1 MNSLSSSPSSLHQ
14 HMSAIR
20 TACSERSAGGER
32 GGDGEE
38 SIVIRMGRIVIRM
51 VVFVFVFVIIIVDG
65 PRKSFKSD
73 ESGKRQIG
81 VSGVEGERVW
91 KRAGGSAAAGCC
103 WGHFFFFF
111 GSFSSLGWIF
121 GRGWRV
127 LKFFFI
133 FIWMVLVDAGNIDVV
148 VVVDVCFVLPTFS
161 FRLLNLG
168 HVEDPKPEA
177 EVKWN
182 TVGWK

>member
-1 MNSLSSSPSSLHQ
+1 
-14 HMSAIR
+14 MSTIR

-38 SIVIRMGRIVIRM
+38 TLERIVIRK
-51 VVFVFVFVIIIVDG
+51 VVIVFVIVVG
-65 PRKSFKSD
+65 GGRRSGRKRFKSD

-91 KRAGGSAAAGCC
+91 KRAGGSAAAGC
-103 WGHFFFFF
+103 WGHFFLSSFFFLFFF
-111 GSFSSLGWIF
+111 GMDFWEGLEVIVIFFLNLYLDGFWWELGILMF
-121 GRGWRV
+121 
-127 LKFFFI
+127 
-133 FIWMVLVDAGNIDVV
+133 
-148 VVVDVCFVLPTFS
+148 VVVDVCFVLLFL
-161 FRLLNLG
+161 FRLLNPG
-168 HVEDPKPEA
+168 HVRIRMPEA

>member
-14 HMSAIR
+14 HMSTIGP
-20 TACSERSAGGER
+20 ACSERSAGGER

-38 SIVIRMGRIVIRM
+38 TLERIVWMIVIVWM
-51 VVFVFVFVIIIVDG
+51 IIIVEA
-65 PRKSFKSD
+65 PRKRFESD
-73 ESGKRQIG
+73 ELGKRQIG

-103 WGHFFFFF
+103 WGHFLFFLLFFFFF
-111 GSFSSLGWIF
+111 GVDFWEGLE
-121 GRGWRV
+121 V
-127 LKFFFI
+127 FFLI
-133 FIWMVLVDAGNIDVV
+133 FIWMVLVDAVINIDIDVV
-148 VVVDVCFVLPTFS
+148 VLYNFFFS
-161 FRLLNLG
+161 NLKSG
-168 HVEDPKPEA
+168 LCEDPKPEA